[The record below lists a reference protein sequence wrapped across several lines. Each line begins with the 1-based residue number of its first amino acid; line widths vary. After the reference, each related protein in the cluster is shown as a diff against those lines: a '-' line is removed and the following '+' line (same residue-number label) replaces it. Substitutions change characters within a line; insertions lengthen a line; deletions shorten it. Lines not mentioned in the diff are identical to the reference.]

1 MSEQPTEAKP
11 EAPAP
16 TDSGSDSGRDLSLR
30 WLMGG
35 SILVVIVVV
44 AVIFSIIIAVRS
56 GDEPLVP
63 AGDQGNGAAAAIESD
78 QFAPDP
84 FFDEKGRVVYSPLNT
99 NGVILRQSSPATGR
113 AATTAPSGIMLQQV
127 HANMHLPFST
137 SDGPTGFSDSGVAT
151 GFSRTA
157 QGAGLAGVHYIG
169 YMASGNNRIQMLL
182 DSGLINDPN
191 NNIQELIDLNASGKP
206 GAAPDNFPSRVF
218 QMIKVDYTS
227 DLARVHLGA
236 SVTRASGTENI
247 DIWTDLVWRD
257 GKGWVVKAPA
267 KGEKTY
273 QLVADYSAEGWA
285 SWW

>member
-1 MSEQPTEAKP
+1 MSEHPTEAPTKP
-11 EAPAP
+11 PEPA
-16 TDSGSDSGRDLSLR
+16 DSGSTSGRDLPLR

-35 SILVVIVVV
+35 SILGVIIVVALIV
-44 AVIFSIIIAVRS
+44 AVVIAVRDS
-56 GDEPLVP
+56 DEPLVP
-63 AGDQGNGAAAAIESD
+63 AGDQGNGATAAVEPD
-78 QFAPDP
+78 QFEPDP
-84 FFDEKGRVVYSPLNT
+84 FFDEKGRVVYAPLNT

-127 HANMHLPFST
+127 HQNMHLPFST
-137 SDGPTGFSDSGVAT
+137 SDGPTGFSVSGVAT

-169 YMASGNNRIQMLL
+169 YMASGNSRIQMLL
-182 DSGLINDPN
+182 DAGLVSDPN

-218 QMIKVDYTS
+218 QMIKVDYTA

-236 SVTRASGTENI
+236 SVARAGGTENV

-257 GKGWVVKAPA
+257 DKGWVVKAPA

-273 QLVADYSAEGWA
+273 QLVTDYSAEGWS

>member
-1 MSEQPTEAKP
+1 MSEQPTEAPPK
-11 EAPAP
+11 EPAP

-44 AVIFSIIIAVRS
+44 AVIFSIVIAVRG

-63 AGDQGNGAAAAIESD
+63 AGDQGNGATAAIESD

-84 FFDEKGRVVYSPLNT
+84 FFDEKGRVVYVPLNT
-99 NGVILRQSSPATGR
+99 NGVTLRQSSPATGR

-127 HANMHLPFST
+127 HENMHLPFST

-157 QGAGLAGVHYIG
+157 QGAGLAGVHYFS
-169 YMASGNNRIQMLL
+169 YLATGNTRVKMLQ
-182 DSGLINDPN
+182 DAGVVSDPN
-191 NNIQELIDLNASGKP
+191 NTLPELIKFNSSGQP
-206 GAAPDNFPSRVF
+206 GAAPDNFPSRVL
-218 QMIKVDYTS
+218 QMIKVDYND

-236 SVTRASGTENI
+236 TVQLDSGRMSNR
-247 DIWTDLVWRD
+247 DMWLDLVWRD
-257 GKGWVVKAPA
+257 GIGWSAVIPPKGR
-267 KGEKTY
+267 
-273 QLVADYSAEGWA
+273 ADVQDLPDFSGGWT

>member
-1 MSEQPTEAKP
+1 MSEQPTEAPPK
-11 EAPAP
+11 EPAP

-35 SILVVIVVV
+35 SIFVVILV
-44 AVIFSIIIAVRS
+44 AGLIFSIVIMVRG

-63 AGDQGNGAAAAIESD
+63 AGDQGNGATAAVEQD

-84 FFDEKGRVVYSPLNT
+84 FFDEKGRVVYTPLNT

-127 HANMHLPFST
+127 HENMHLPFST

-151 GFSRTA
+151 GFARTA

-169 YMASGNNRIQMLL
+169 YMASGNNRIKMLL
-182 DSGLINDPN
+182 DAGLISDPN
-191 NNIQELIDLNASGKP
+191 NNIQDLIDLNASGKP

-218 QMIKVDYTS
+218 QMIKVDYTA
-227 DLARVHLGA
+227 DLVRVHLGA
-236 SVTRASGTENI
+236 SVTRASGTENV

-267 KGEKTY
+267 KGERTY

>member
-1 MSEQPTEAKP
+1 MVQPGSATAVWP
-11 EAPAP
+11 PA
-16 TDSGSDSGRDLSLR
+16 
-30 WLMGG
+30 
-35 SILVVIVVV
+35 
-44 AVIFSIIIAVRS
+44 
-56 GDEPLVP
+56 
-63 AGDQGNGAAAAIESD
+63 
-78 QFAPDP
+78 
-84 FFDEKGRVVYSPLNT
+84 
-99 NGVILRQSSPATGR
+99 
-113 AATTAPSGIMLQQV
+113 
-127 HANMHLPFST
+127 
-137 SDGPTGFSDSGVAT
+137 
-151 GFSRTA
+151 FSRTA

>member
-1 MSEQPTEAKP
+1 MSEQPTEAPTKP
-11 EAPAP
+11 PEPA
-16 TDSGSDSGRDLSLR
+16 DSGSTSGRDLPLR

-35 SILVVIVVV
+35 SILGVIVVV
-44 AVIFSIIIAVRS
+44 ALIVAVVIAVRDS
-56 GDEPLVP
+56 DEPLVP
-63 AGDQGNGAAAAIESD
+63 AGDQGNGATAAVEPD
-78 QFAPDP
+78 QFEPDP
-84 FFDEKGRVVYSPLNT
+84 FFDEKGRVVYAPLNT

-127 HANMHLPFST
+127 HQNMHLPFST
-137 SDGPTGFSDSGVAT
+137 SDGPTGFSASGVAT

-169 YMASGNNRIQMLL
+169 YMASGNSRIQMLL
-182 DSGLINDPN
+182 DAGLVSDPN

-218 QMIKVDYTS
+218 QMIKVDYTA

-236 SVTRASGTENI
+236 SVARAGGTENV

-257 GKGWVVKAPA
+257 DKGWVVKAPA

-273 QLVADYSAEGWA
+273 QLVTDYSAEGWS

>member
-1 MSEQPTEAKP
+1 MSEQPTEAPPK
-11 EAPAP
+11 EPAP

-35 SILVVIVVV
+35 SIFVVILV
-44 AVIFSIIIAVRS
+44 AGLIFSIVILVRG

-63 AGDQGNGAAAAIESD
+63 AGDQGNGATSAVEQD

-84 FFDEKGRVVYSPLNT
+84 FFDEKGRVVYVPLNT
-99 NGVILRQSSPATGR
+99 NGVILRQSAPATGR

-127 HANMHLPFST
+127 HENMHLPFST

-157 QGAGLAGVHYIG
+157 QGAGLAGVHYFS
-169 YMASGNNRIQMLL
+169 YLATGNTRVKMLQ
-182 DSGLINDPN
+182 DAGVVSDPN
-191 NNIQELIDLNASGKP
+191 NTLPELIKFNSSGQP
-206 GAAPDNFPSRVF
+206 GAAPDNFPSRVL
-218 QMIKVDYTS
+218 QMIKVDYND

-236 SVTRASGTENI
+236 TVQLDSGRMSNR
-247 DIWTDLVWRD
+247 DMWLDLVWRD
-257 GKGWVVKAPA
+257 GVGWSAVIPPKGR
-267 KGEKTY
+267 
-273 QLVADYSAEGWA
+273 ADVQDLPDFSGGWT

>member
-1 MSEQPTEAKP
+1 MSEHPTEAPPK
-11 EAPAP
+11 EPAP

-44 AVIFSIIIAVRS
+44 AVIFSIVIAVRG

-63 AGDQGNGAAAAIESD
+63 AGDQGNGATAAIESD

-84 FFDEKGRVVYSPLNT
+84 FFDEKGRVVYVPLNT
-99 NGVILRQSSPATGR
+99 NGVTLRQSSPATGR

-127 HANMHLPFST
+127 HENMHLPFST

-157 QGAGLAGVHYIG
+157 QGAGLAGVHYFSYLIT
-169 YMASGNNRIQMLL
+169 GNTRVKMMQ
-182 DSGLINDPN
+182 DAGLVSDPN
-191 NNIQELIDLNASGKP
+191 NTLPELIKSNAPGQP
-206 GAAPDNFPSRVF
+206 GAAPDKFPSRVF
-218 QMIKVDYTS
+218 QMIKVDYND
-227 DLARVHLGA
+227 DLARVHFGA
-236 SVTRASGTENI
+236 TVQLESGRMENR
-247 DIWTDLVWRD
+247 DLWLDLVWRD
-257 GKGWVVKAPA
+257 GTGWVAVIPP
-267 KGEKTY
+267 KGR
-273 QLVADYSAEGWA
+273 ADMQALPDFSGGWT

>member
-1 MSEQPTEAKP
+1 MSEQPS
-11 EAPAP
+11 EAPEQVP
-16 TDSGSDSGRDLSLR
+16 TSADSGSDSGRDFSLR

-35 SILVVIVVV
+35 SILVVIIVAALVV
-44 AVIFSIIIAVRS
+44 AGVILVRG

-63 AGDQGNGAAAAIESD
+63 AGDQGNGATAAVEPD

-84 FFDEKGRVVYSPLNT
+84 FFDEKGRVVYTPLDP
-99 NGVILRQSSPATGR
+99 NGVILRQSSPATNR

-127 HANMHLPFST
+127 HENMHLPFST
-137 SDGPTGFSDSGVAT
+137 SDGPTGISDSGVAT
-151 GFSRTA
+151 GFARSA

-169 YMASGNNRIQMLL
+169 YMASGNSRIQRLL
-182 DSGLINDPN
+182 DAGLISDPDN
-191 NNIQELIDLNASGKP
+191 NVQDLIDLNASGKP

-218 QMIKVDYTS
+218 QMIKVDYNA

-236 SVTRASGTENI
+236 SVTRASGTENV

-257 GKGWVVKAPA
+257 DKGWVVKAPA

-273 QLVADYSAEGWA
+273 RVVADYSAEGWA